1 MDTERRKSQQMLL
14 SYNGT
19 RLTTT
24 IHRSPFDNETQETQI
39 MTRPAQGRF
48 RYGLGVRFVYTVKN
62 SDMHNC

>member
-1 MDTERRKSQQMLL
+1 MLL

-24 IHRSPFDNETQETQI
+24 IHRNPFDNETQETQI

-48 RYGLGVRFVYTVKN
+48 RHGLGVRFVYTVKN